1 MKKLLLALV
10 FIAQKLKKTLPAILA
25 EVEQAASDGVIKAS
39 ERKEIVM
46 AAIKA
51 IAAEFDVELGWIPRL
66 IISKI
71 VDKLAKKLPSKDIQV
86 PEIVTEVLKARKKK
100 KKRK

>member
-10 FIAQKLKKTLPAILA
+10 FIAQKLKKTLPEIVA

-39 ERKEIVM
+39 ERKEIVLT
-46 AAIKA
+46 AIKA
-51 IAAEFDVELGWIPRL
+51 IAKEFDVELGWIPRL

-71 VDKLAKKLPSKDIQV
+71 VDKLAKQLPSKDIQV
-86 PEIVTEVLKARKKK
+86 PEIVTEVLKSRKK